1 MKNLRIAF
9 NITELPFYCL
19 SYKGGRKTFEIQ
31 AFDGILTVSVQY
43 DYDRMPLSLNGQIK
57 KDDCVEVVLLDHRI
71 ELYVNEELKDEEW
84 PCGKRLFD
92 LGDEFFPNAEISVCE
107 YTACECVPPCVT
119 ASFENAEGWYPG
131 NGVFVGDC
139 MPYRKEDEYHVLYL
153 KDRHHH
159 KSKWNLGAHQWEH
172 ISTKDFQLWQ
182 VHPMAVPITDPSE
195 GSICTGSWIRKD
207 GREYLYYTVRRGRGI
222 PAPICR
228 SISDD
233 GYHFIK
239 DQQFGFT
246 ISNQYH
252 ASGARDPKVI
262 WGEDGRFHMFLTTA
276 LTENNRGCL
285 AHYVSADM
293 ETWEDIGT
301 PIYISPTADQPECPD
316 YFVYGG
322 KYYLVFSLCGKAH
335 YMISDRPFDGFTEP
349 EHSII
354 PCESVP
360 KGAEWNGKL
369 VFAGFKRM
377 SGYAGSMTF
386 KAATASEN
394 GELIFEDCNFTVDKT
409 Q

>member
-1 MKNLRIAF
+1 MKNLKIALR
-9 NITELPFYCL
+9 ITELPFYCL
-19 SYKGGRKTFEIQ
+19 SYKEGRKTFEIQ
-31 AFDGILTVSVQY
+31 AFNGVLTVSVQY
-43 DYDRMPLSLNGQIK
+43 DYDRIPLSLNSKIEKG
-57 KDDCVEVVLLDHRI
+57 DCAEIVLLDHRI

-92 LGDEFFPNAEISVCE
+92 IGDSFFPNAEITVCE
-107 YTACECVPPCVT
+107 YAERECVQPCVA

-131 NGVFVGDC
+131 GGVFVGDC
-139 MPYRKEDEYHVLYL
+139 MPYRKDDEYHVLYL

-159 KSKWNLGAHQWEH
+159 KSKWGLGAHQWEH
-172 ISTKDFQLWQ
+172 ISTKDFKVWQ
-182 VHPMAVPITDPSE
+182 IHPMAIPITDPSE

-207 GREYLYYTVRRGRGI
+207 GKEYLYYTVRRGRGI

-228 SISDD
+228 SISND
-233 GYHFIK
+233 GYHFVK
-239 DQQFGFT
+239 DSQFGFT
-246 ISNQYH
+246 VSDQYH

-262 WGEDGRFHMFLTTA
+262 WGDDGRYHMLLTTA
-276 LTENNRGCL
+276 LVKNNRGCL

-301 PIYISPTADQPECPD
+301 IYISPTADQPECSD

-335 YMISDRPFDGFTEP
+335 YMISDRPFDGFIEP
-349 EHSII
+349 ENSII

-369 VFAGFKRM
+369 IFAGFRKM
-377 SGYAGSMTF
+377 GGYAGSMTF
-386 KAATASEN
+386 KAATALEN
-394 GELIFEDCNFTVDKT
+394 GELIFEDCNITDKETV
-409 Q
+409 